1 MKSETYLRLY
11 NQLYGVPYVINRPS
25 SVYGPLQD
33 GSDDGGWVT
42 WFIKAKCTNQMIN
55 LYGDGTHTCKELFD
69 LKYKGIILK
78 RELVKCDHP
87 VFDYIEGDG
96 EHTKEELI
104 KIREEKL
111 KPYLYNMFLSI
122 WYETHGDNFED

>member
-1 MKSETYLRLY
+1 MKKIELY
-11 NQLYGVPYVINRPS
+11 DGQFYIPYDEEVVSYRDE
-25 SVYGPLQD
+25 V
-33 GSDDGGWVT
+33 
-42 WFIKAKCTNQMIN
+42 
-55 LYGDGTHTCKELFD
+55 LYGDGTHTCKELFEM
-69 LKYKGIILK
+69 KYKGIILK
-78 RELVKCDHP
+78 REIVKCDHP